1 MNNKFIKFSALIL
14 AALTI
19 FAAFPWLRSKM
30 SNGSDKKTGSVSVD
44 MSGFRKE
51 TVNRIIIKKGNDE
64 KILSFKDG
72 KWFIGEN
79 ETDEEKINQL
89 FKDFADLKIKEMVS
103 NNDENWSK
111 FEVSKDSGYQMI
123 ITQNGKDNTF
133 LVGKAGSLV
142 NDFYIRKEGIKN
154 VYLAN
159 GELRNKMAWENE
171 KWGKA
176 AENKK

>member
-1 MNNKFIKFSALIL
+1 M
-14 AALTI
+14 
-19 FAAFPWLRSKM
+19 
-30 SNGSDKKTGSVSVD
+30 
-44 MSGFRKE
+44 
-51 TVNRIIIKKGNDE
+51 
-64 KILSFKDG
+64 
-72 KWFIGEN
+72 
-79 ETDEEKINQL
+79 

-103 NNDENWSK
+103 NNDRKNWSK

-159 GELRNKMAWENE
+159 GELKTKWLGKMKNGE
-171 KWGKA
+171 KQRKI
-176 AENKK
+176 KK